1 LQKLGNLSKKEAL
14 SSGFDG
20 VNVKL
25 KYSQWNYV
33 FPRSPWRP
41 IIIQGHLFES
51 KLKSLQ
57 IVGVPHS
64 MAANIF
70 ASWRSG
76 LVNGMNTRNQPLWN
90 WISPTPFRDINYGWI
105 GPIARLSLWLVGL
118 SMLCWML
125 LWLKISPNPTILQF
139 VAGYETN
146 LLLPANVAGVRC
158 ARNMVD
164 LKNYLKTR
172 PFRSVT
178 PKQFLLQTFAKTIKD
193 KPTYPTRSRIKKTKR
208 F

>member
-1 LQKLGNLSKKEAL
+1 
-14 SSGFDG
+14 
-20 VNVKL
+20 
-25 KYSQWNYV
+25 
-33 FPRSPWRP
+33 
-41 IIIQGHLFES
+41 
-51 KLKSLQ
+51 
-57 IVGVPHS
+57 

-76 LVNGMNTRNQPLWN
+76 LVNGMNTRHQPLWN

-164 LKNYLKTR
+164 LKNYLKAST
-172 PFRSVT
+172 
-178 PKQFLLQTFAKTIKD
+178 LQIGNAKTISVADLRQND
-193 KPTYPTRSRIKKTKR
+193 KGQTNLSNAIEDKKNEKVLILNFLNEVR
-208 F
+208 RHISDLELCFSLLC